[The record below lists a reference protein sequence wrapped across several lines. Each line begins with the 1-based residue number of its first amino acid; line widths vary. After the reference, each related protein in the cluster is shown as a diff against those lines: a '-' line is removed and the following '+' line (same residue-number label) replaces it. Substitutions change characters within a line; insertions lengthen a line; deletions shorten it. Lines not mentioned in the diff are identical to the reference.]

1 MAMVKDIDLETDLDL
16 KIIDGDFVISDSDQ
30 NHVINILK
38 AYLGGYKQFP
48 LIGVGIDYYL
58 ASAGTQQVIKRNITV
73 QMESDGY
80 KVNKIEVLGQN
91 KYSIDANRI
100 I

>member
-16 KIIDGDFVISDSDQ
+16 KIIDGDFAISDSDQ

-48 LIGVGIDYYL
+48 LVGVGIDYYL

-80 KVNKIEVLGQN
+80 KVNKIEVLGQS

>member
-1 MAMVKDIDLETDLDL
+1 MVKDINLEEDLDL
-16 KIIDGDFVISDSDQ
+16 TISNGDFVISDSDQ

-48 LIGVGIDYYL
+48 LVGVGIDYYL

-80 KVNKIEVLGQN
+80 KVNKIEVLGQS
-91 KYSIDANRI
+91 KYSIDAKRI

>member
-16 KIIDGDFVISDSDQ
+16 KIIDVDFVISDSDQ

-38 AYLGGYKQFP
+38 AYVGGYKQFP

-80 KVNKIEVLGQN
+80 KVNKIEVLGQS

>member
-16 KIIDGDFVISDSDQ
+16 KIIDGDFAISDSDQ

-38 AYLGGYKQFP
+38 AYVGGYKQFP
-48 LIGVGIDYYL
+48 LVGVGIDYYL

-80 KVNKIEVLGQN
+80 KVNKIEVLGQS

>member
-1 MAMVKDIDLETDLDL
+1 MVKDIDLETDLDL
-16 KIIDGDFVISDSDQ
+16 KIIDGDFAISDSDQ

-48 LIGVGIDYYL
+48 LVGVGIDYYL

-80 KVNKIEVLGQN
+80 KVNKIEVLGQS

>member
-16 KIIDGDFVISDSDQ
+16 KIIDGDFAISDSDQ

-38 AYLGGYKQFP
+38 AYAGGYKQFP
-48 LIGVGIDYYL
+48 LVGVGIDYYL

-80 KVNKIEVLGQN
+80 KVNKIEVLGQS

>member
-1 MAMVKDIDLETDLDL
+1 MVKDIDLETDLDL
-16 KIIDGDFVISDSDQ
+16 KIIDGDFAISDSDQ

-38 AYLGGYKQFP
+38 AYVGGYKQFP
-48 LIGVGIDYYL
+48 LVGVGIDYYL

-80 KVNKIEVLGQN
+80 KVNKIEVLGQS

>member
-16 KIIDGDFVISDSDQ
+16 KIVNGDFAISDSDQ

-38 AYLGGYKQFP
+38 AYVGGYKQFP
-48 LIGVGIDYYL
+48 LVGVGIDYYL

-80 KVNKIEVLGQN
+80 KVNKIEVLGQS

>member
-38 AYLGGYKQFP
+38 AYVGGYKQFP
-48 LIGVGIDYYL
+48 LVGVGIDYYL

-80 KVNKIEVLGQN
+80 KVNKIEVLGQS

>member
-16 KIIDGDFVISDSDQ
+16 KIVNGDFAISDSDQ

-38 AYLGGYKQFP
+38 AYVGGYKQFP
-48 LIGVGIDYYL
+48 LVGVGIDYYL
-58 ASAGTQQVIKRNITV
+58 ASSGTQQVIKRNITV

-80 KVNKIEVLGQN
+80 KVNKIEVLGQS

>member
-1 MAMVKDIDLETDLDL
+1 MVKDIDLETDLDL
-16 KIIDGDFVISDSDQ
+16 KIIDGDFAISDSDQ

-38 AYLGGYKQFP
+38 AYVGGYKQFP
-48 LIGVGIDYYL
+48 LVGVGIDYYL

-80 KVNKIEVLGQN
+80 KVNKIDVLGQS

>member
-1 MAMVKDIDLETDLDL
+1 MVKDIDLETDLDL

-48 LIGVGIDYYL
+48 LVGVGIDYYL

-80 KVNKIEVLGQN
+80 KVNKIEVLGQS

>member
-1 MAMVKDIDLETDLDL
+1 MVKDIDLETDLDL
-16 KIIDGDFVISDSDQ
+16 KIIDGDFAISDSDQ

-38 AYLGGYKQFP
+38 AYTGGYKQFP
-48 LIGVGIDYYL
+48 LVGVGIDYYL
-58 ASAGTQQVIKRNITV
+58 ASAGTQQVINRNITV

-80 KVNKIEVLGQN
+80 KVNKIDVLGQS

>member
-48 LIGVGIDYYL
+48 LVGVGIDYYL

-80 KVNKIEVLGQN
+80 KVNKIEVLGQS

>member
-38 AYLGGYKQFP
+38 AYVGGYKQFP

>member
-38 AYLGGYKQFP
+38 AYVGGYKQFP

-80 KVNKIEVLGQN
+80 KVNKIEVLGQS

>member
-38 AYLGGYKQFP
+38 SYAGGYKQFSRNATSNKKEYYSSN
-48 LIGVGIDYYL
+48 GIRW
-58 ASAGTQQVIKRNITV
+58 I
-73 QMESDGY
+73 
-80 KVNKIEVLGQN
+80 
-91 KYSIDANRI
+91 
-100 I
+100 

>member
-48 LIGVGIDYYL
+48 LVGVGIDYYL

-80 KVNKIEVLGQN
+80 KVNKIEVLGQS
-91 KYSIDANRI
+91 KYSIDANRVI
-100 I
+100 

>member
-16 KIIDGDFVISDSDQ
+16 KIVNGDFAVSDSDQ

-38 AYLGGYKQFP
+38 AYVGGYKQFP
-48 LIGVGIDYYL
+48 LVGVGIDYYL

-80 KVNKIEVLGQN
+80 KVNKIEVLGQS